1 MSNTFIDSTKN
12 DFFSSLRGID
22 LQELLVETENYLLE
36 YRDKLNLPDYVTFG
50 TEIEYEGLF
59 KVFVTEFIENNLT
72 NWVSAVDYSLMNG
85 GEIQSPIMR
94 DEIKYWQDLKKVCNY
109 LSKKKV
115 DTAHNAGGHIHIGA
129 HVLGEDVSAWIKFL
143 KLYTAYEN
151 VLFRFAYGDKIN
163 NRRKMCK
170 YAIPTADILYDRMD
184 TLNNPKLLLDIIFEL
199 PIDKKNL
206 ALNFYNVD
214 SSSLKREQQ
223 RNTIEFRSPNATT
236 NEVIWQNNIN
246 TFTKMLVSAKNK
258 TIDEDFLNYKLN
270 NEYLSY
276 RENEYMYSEVNLKNT
291 LEFVDLT
298 FDNNLDKVYFLRQY
312 LKDFQVNYGAK
323 KTIAAKKFVR

>member
-12 DFFSSLRGID
+12 DSFSSLRRID

-59 KVFVTEFIENNLT
+59 KVFATDFIENNLT

-94 DEIKYWQDLKKVCNY
+94 DEIEYWQDLKKICNY

-115 DTAHNAGGHIHIGA
+115 DTTHNAGGHIHVGA
-129 HVLGEDVSAWIKFL
+129 HILGEDASAWVKFL

-151 VLFRFAYGDKIN
+151 ILFRFAYGDKIN

-170 YAIPTADILYDRMD
+170 YARPTADILYNGIKN
-184 TLNNPKLLLDIIFEL
+184 LNSSDLLVDVLLEL
-199 PIDKKNL
+199 PVNKRNL
-206 ALNFYNVD
+206 ALSFYNVKLC
-214 SSSLKREQQ
+214 SSKTVMQ

-276 RENEYMYSEVNLKNT
+276 RENEYMYSEVNLKNA

-298 FDNNLDKVYFLRQY
+298 FNNNLDKVYFLRQY
-312 LKDFQVNYGAK
+312 LKDF
-323 KTIAAKKFVR
+323 

>member
-12 DFFSSLRGID
+12 DSFSSLRRID

-59 KVFVTEFIENNLT
+59 KVFATEFIENNLT

-94 DEIKYWQDLKKVCNY
+94 DEIEYWQDLKKICNY

-115 DTAHNAGGHIHIGA
+115 DTTHNAGGHIHVGA
-129 HVLGEDVSAWIKFL
+129 HILGEDASAWVKFL

-151 VLFRFAYGDKIN
+151 ILFRFAYGDKIN

-170 YAIPTADILYDRMD
+170 YARPTADILYNGIKN
-184 TLNNPKLLLDIIFEL
+184 LNSSDLLIDVLLEL
-199 PIDKKNL
+199 PVNKKNL
-206 ALNFYNVD
+206 ALSFYNVKLC
-214 SSSLKREQQ
+214 SSKTVMQ

-276 RENEYMYSEVNLKNT
+276 RENEYMYSEVNLKNA

-298 FDNNLDKVYFLRQY
+298 FNNNLDKVYFLRQY
-312 LKDFQVNYGAK
+312 LKDFQENYGVK
-323 KTIAAKKFVR
+323 KTIVAKKFVR

>member
-12 DFFSSLRGID
+12 DSFSSLRRID

-59 KVFVTEFIENNLT
+59 KVFATEFIENNLT

-94 DEIKYWQDLKKVCNY
+94 DEIEYWQDLKKICNY

-115 DTAHNAGGHIHIGA
+115 DTTHNAGGHIHVGA
-129 HVLGEDVSAWIKFL
+129 HILGEDASAWVKFL

-151 VLFRFAYGDKIN
+151 ILFRFAYGDKIN

-170 YAIPTADILYDRMD
+170 YARPTADILYNGIKN
-184 TLNNPKLLLDIIFEL
+184 LNSSDLLVDVLLEL
-199 PIDKKNL
+199 PVNKRNL
-206 ALNFYNVD
+206 ALSFYNVKLC
-214 SSSLKREQQ
+214 SSKTVMQ

-258 TIDEDFLNYKLN
+258 TIDEEFLNYKLK

-276 RENEYMYSEVNLKNT
+276 RENEYMYSEVNLKNA

-298 FDNNLDKVYFLRQY
+298 FNNNLDKVYFLRQY
-312 LKDFQVNYGAK
+312 LKDF
-323 KTIAAKKFVR
+323 

>member
-12 DFFSSLRGID
+12 DSFSSLRRID

-59 KVFVTEFIENNLT
+59 KVFATDFIENNLT

-94 DEIKYWQDLKKVCNY
+94 DDIEYWQDLKKICNY

-115 DTAHNAGGHIHIGA
+115 DTTHNAGGHIHVGA
-129 HVLGEDVSAWIKFL
+129 HILGEDASAWVKFL

-151 VLFRFAYGDKIN
+151 ILFRFAYGDKIN

-170 YAIPTADILYDRMD
+170 YARPTADILYNGIKN
-184 TLNNPKLLLDIIFEL
+184 LNSSDLLIDVLLEL
-199 PIDKKNL
+199 PVNKKNL
-206 ALNFYNVD
+206 ALSFYNVKLC
-214 SSSLKREQQ
+214 SSKTVMQ

-276 RENEYMYSEVNLKNT
+276 RENEYMYSEVNLKNA

-298 FDNNLDKVYFLRQY
+298 FNNNLDKVYFLRQY
-312 LKDFQVNYGAK
+312 LKDFQENYGVK